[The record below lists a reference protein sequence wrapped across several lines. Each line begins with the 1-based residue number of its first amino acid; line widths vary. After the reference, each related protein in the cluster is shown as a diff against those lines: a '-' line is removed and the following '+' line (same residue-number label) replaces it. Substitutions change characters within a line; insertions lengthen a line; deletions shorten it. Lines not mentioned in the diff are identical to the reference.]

1 MKRAWFTAV
10 RSWPTRRP
18 DVVYALVWLSGACGS
33 LAILSAFIGG
43 TTHNMTLTWAFLS
56 VVPLILLILAHR
68 RKRL

>member
-1 MKRAWFTAV
+1 M
-10 RSWPTRRP
+10 
-18 DVVYALVWLSGACGS
+18 VYALVWLSGACGS